1 MADSRAQ
8 AHVRRSE
15 ELFGQLNLWLP
26 TWRDICELVLPRKA
40 NLSLMHQPSR
50 SQGRT
55 NTERMLDSVAPH
67 ALELLAA
74 SMQGALTS
82 ESIRWFYFRLRGIP
96 YGEDITIDRWLE
108 KSGNTAYDE
117 LRQSNFSAEA
127 HEFYTDL
134 GSIGTSAMF
143 IEKKDPKPGNPWQGL
158 RFKTLPP
165 ASYAVAENEDGIV
178 DTLYYKYRYTGRQA
192 TQKFGME
199 NLPDEIRRHVL
210 QGTDTE
216 RPFDFINAIFPRT
229 DRWADAGAAKFSNG
243 KPFASVH
250 IYAGG
255 APQVVKDSGYEEFPF
270 AVGRWTKS
278 SDEVYGRSPAF
289 TILAHLKTLNKLVE
303 LKLRALAN
311 KVYPPMKVRDQGV
324 LGVVKLSPGGLTHVR
339 DMDAVEP
346 LFTDRGGIDSAMLN
360 EKAMQEMVRQGFF
373 TDQLQ
378 LQEGPQMTAFE
389 VQVRYELMQRI
400 LGPTLGRL
408 NVEFLNPV
416 VTRVFRLLERGQ
428 RIDAPPAALV
438 AKMKELGRG
447 FDIEYEGPLQR
458 AQRLGDVVTIQRF
471 LQLVLPLA
479 QMNPKSLDNIDMDA
493 VVRVS
498 ARNTGVTP
506 EIIRDKGEMDEL
518 RQANA
523 EAEAKDKQ
531 MAQTMQSAQA
541 MGQAAPALEA
551 ITAAAKGGILPQG
564 GLSGQGAVTGGVGR

>member
-1 MADSRAQ
+1 MSDSRAQ
-8 AHVRRSE
+8 AHIRRSE
-15 ELFGQLNLWLP
+15 ELFAQLNLWLP

-50 SQGRT
+50 AQGRT

-143 IEKKDPKPGNPWQGL
+143 INKKEPKVGQPWQGL

-178 DTLYYKYRYTGRQA
+178 DTLYYKYRFTGRQA
-192 TQKFGME
+192 VQKFGMDKVPE
-199 NLPDEIRRHVL
+199 IIRRHVL
-210 QGTDTE
+210 EGREVE
-216 RPFDFINAIFPRT
+216 RPFDFIQAIFPRT
-229 DRWADAGAAKFSNG
+229 DRWADAGASRSAGN
-243 KPFASVH
+243 KPFASLH
-250 IYAGG
+250 IFAGDG
-255 APQVVKDSGYEEFPF
+255 AEIVQESGYEEFPF

-311 KVYPPMKVRDQGV
+311 KVYPPMKVRDEGV
-324 LGVVKLSPGGLTHVR
+324 LGMVRLSPGALTHVR

-346 LFTDRGGIDSAMLN
+346 LFTDRGGIDAAMLN
-360 EKAMQEMVRQGFF
+360 EKEMQTMIRQGFF

-416 VTRVFRLLERGQ
+416 VTRVFRLLERGK
-428 RIDAPPAALV
+428 RIDAPPASLIQ
-438 AKMKELGRG
+438 KMEEMGRG

-471 LQLVLPLA
+471 LQLALPLF
-479 QMNPKSLDNIDMDA
+479 QLNPEAADNIDMDA
-493 VVRVS
+493 IIRVS

-506 EIIRDKGEMDEL
+506 EIIRDKNEMIEM
-518 RQANA
+518 RGAKRAQ
-523 EAEAKDKQ
+523 EAQDKQ
-531 MAQTMQSAQA
+531 MMQTQQSAQA
-541 MGQAAPALEA
+541 MGQAAPALKA
-551 ITAAAKGGILPQG
+551 ITEAAQSGILPQG

>member
-1 MADSRAQ
+1 MPDPRAQ

-15 ELFGQLNLWLP
+15 ELFSQLNLWLP

-40 NLSLMHQPSR
+40 NLSLMFQPSR
-50 SQGRT
+50 AQGRT
-55 NTERMLDSVAPH
+55 NTERMLDSTAPH

-143 IEKKDPKPGNPWQGL
+143 IERKEPKAGQPWQGL

-165 ASYAVAENEDGIV
+165 ASYAVAENQDGIV
-178 DTLYYKYRYTGRQA
+178 DTLYYKFRLTGRQA
-192 TQKFGME
+192 TQKYGMDA
-199 NLPDEIRRHVL
+199 LPEKIRRHVME
-210 QGTDTE
+210 GKEVE

-229 DRWADAGAAKFSNG
+229 DRWADAGAAMAAGK
-243 KPFASVH
+243 KPFASLH
-250 IYAGG
+250 IAAGDD
-255 APQVVKDSGYEEFPF
+255 AAIVKESGYEEFPF

-360 EKAMQEMVRQGFF
+360 EKAMQEMIRQGFF

-428 RIDAPPAALV
+428 RIDPPPASLIQ
-438 AKMKELGRG
+438 KMQEMGRG

-471 LQLVLPLA
+471 LQLALPLF
-479 QMNPKSLDNIDMDA
+479 QLNPESADNIDMDA
-493 VVRVS
+493 VIRVS

-506 EIIRDKGEMDEL
+506 EVIRDKNEMLDMRDAK
-518 RQANA
+518 RQQQAQ
-523 EAEAKDKQ
+523 DKQ
-531 MAQTMQSAQA
+531 MAQTQASAQA
-541 MGQAAPALEA
+541 MGQAAPALKA
-551 ITAAAKGGILPQG
+551 ITEAAQSGILPQG
-564 GLSGQGAVTGGVGR
+564 GLSGQGVPTGGVGR

>member
-1 MADSRAQ
+1 M
-8 AHVRRSE
+8 
-15 ELFGQLNLWLP
+15 F
-26 TWRDICELVLPRKA
+26 
-40 NLSLMHQPSR
+40 QPSR
-50 SQGRT
+50 AQGRT

-143 IEKKDPKPGNPWQGL
+143 MERKEPKPGQPWQGL

-192 TQKFGME
+192 AQKFGMDT
-199 NLPDEIRRHVL
+199 LPELIRRHV
-210 QGTDTE
+210 TE
-216 RPFDFINAIFPRT
+216 GKEVERQFDFINAIFPRT
-229 DRWADAGAAKFSNG
+229 DRWLDAGASRSAGN
-243 KPFASVH
+243 KPFASLH
-250 IYAGG
+250 IFAGDD
-255 APQVVKDSGYEEFPF
+255 AQIVKESGYEEFPF

-416 VTRVFRLLERGQ
+416 VTRTFRLLERGK
-428 RIDAPPAALV
+428 RIDPPPASLIQ
-438 AKMKELGRG
+438 KMEEMGRG

-471 LQLVLPLA
+471 LQLALPLF
-479 QMNPKSLDNIDMDA
+479 QLNPESADNIDMDA
-493 VVRVS
+493 VIRVS

-506 EIIRDKGEMDEL
+506 EIVRDKNEMLEMRDAK
-518 RQANA
+518 RQQAA
-523 EAEAKDKQ
+523 QDKQ
-531 MAQTMQSAQA
+531 MAQTQASAQA
-541 MGQAAPALEA
+541 MGQAAPALKA
-551 ITAAAKGGILPQG
+551 ITEAAQSGILPQG
-564 GLSGQGAVTGGVGR
+564 GMSGQGAVTGGVGR

>member
-1 MADSRAQ
+1 VADSRAQ

-40 NLSLMHQPSR
+40 NLSLMFQPSR
-50 SQGRT
+50 AQGRT

-143 IEKKDPKPGNPWQGL
+143 MERKDPKPGNPWQGL

-165 ASYAVAENEDGIV
+165 ASYAVAENEDGVV

-192 TQKFGME
+192 AQKFGMD
-199 NLPDEIRRHVL
+199 NLPESIRRHVL
-210 QGTDTE
+210 TGKEVE
-216 RPFDFINAIFPRT
+216 RQFDFINAIFPRT
-229 DRWADAGAAKFSNG
+229 DRWLDAGASRSAGN
-243 KPFASVH
+243 KPFASLH
-250 IYAGG
+250 IA
-255 APQVVKDSGYEEFPF
+255 ASDDPQIVKESGYEEFPF

-324 LGVVKLSPGGLTHVR
+324 LGLVKLSPGGLTHVR

-416 VTRVFRLLERGQ
+416 VTRTFRLLERGK
-428 RIDAPPAALV
+428 RIDPPPASLIQ
-438 AKMKELGRG
+438 KMEEMGRG

-471 LQLVLPLA
+471 LQLALPLF
-479 QMNPKSLDNIDMDA
+479 QLNPESADNIDMDQ
-493 VVRVS
+493 VIRVS

-506 EIIRDKGEMDEL
+506 EIVRDKNEMLEMRDAK
-518 RQANA
+518 RQAQA
-523 EAEAKDKQ
+523 QQQQ
-531 MAQTMQSAQA
+531 MAQTQASAQA
-541 MGQAAPALEA
+541 MGQAAPALKA
-551 ITAAAKGGILPQG
+551 ITEAAQSGILPQG

>member
-8 AHVRRSE
+8 AHIRRSE
-15 ELFGQLNLWLP
+15 ELFAQLNLWLP

-50 SQGRT
+50 AQGRT

-67 ALELLAA
+67 ALELLSA

-143 IEKKDPKPGNPWQGL
+143 IERKEPKPGQPWQGL

-192 TQKFGME
+192 AQKFTMA
-199 NLPDEIRRHVL
+199 NLPEEIRRHVL
-210 QGTDTE
+210 QGTEVE
-216 RPFDFINAIFPRT
+216 RQFDFINAIFPRT
-229 DRWADAGAAKFSNG
+229 DRWLDAGASRAANK
-243 KPFASVH
+243 KPFASLHV
-250 IYAGG
+250 YCGDG
-255 APQVVKDSGYEEFPF
+255 AEVVKESGYEEFPF

-346 LFTDRGGIDSAMLN
+346 LFTDRGGIDAAMLN

-416 VTRVFRLLERGQ
+416 VTRVFRLLERGN
-428 RIDAPPAALV
+428 RIDPVPATLMQ
-438 AKMKELGRG
+438 KMEEMGRG

-471 LQLVLPLA
+471 LQLALPLF
-479 QMNPKSLDNIDMDA
+479 QINPEAADNIDMDA
-493 VVRVS
+493 VIRVS

-506 EIIRDKGEMDEL
+506 EIIRDKDEMLEM
-518 RQANA
+518 RRVKR

-531 MAQTMQSAQA
+531 MAQTMQGAQA